1 MDSYVL
7 GQDKPKYDTLT
18 AFETEYHVVLAC
30 SMPFF
35 FFHIFL
41 SIIWN
46 LHEAFS
52 GTYYLFNTEI

>member
-35 FFHIFL
+35 FFAYL
-41 SIIWN
+41 PVNNMELARSI
-46 LHEAFS
+46 
-52 GTYYLFNTEI
+52 